1 MQIDNSKNIC
11 QWLIFK
17 TNMFQI
23 TGKLSVISVHA
34 QMKPFFSER
43 NRFTRLN
50 IHLLTIFFKRYLHPP
65 SLHRQF
71 KRPQLITFHIKSSS
85 QHFNTHQI
93 RLNQERTATA
103 PHHIKQC
110 IPCNFTSRF
119 SGKKCSGYCNK
130 VSPPK

>member
-23 TGKLSVISVHA
+23 TGKLSFISVHA

-50 IHLLTIFFKRYLHPP
+50 IHLLTILFKRYLHPP

-71 KRPQLITFHIKSSS
+71 KRPQLITFHINSSS
-85 QHFNTHQI
+85 QHFNTHQSVSI
-93 RLNQERTATA
+93 RKGRLRLPTTSNSAF
-103 PHHIKQC
+103 
-110 IPCNFTSRF
+110 PCNFTSRF